1 MKDER
6 TIITYASVQKKLFRE
21 ATRSIVGSASI
32 LIMGGIFFLMLYL
45 IADSALPKPFAPLIV
60 GIPAAIL
67 LIVCLFGGIK
77 GLVQLLRAQG
87 GNFTVLEDE
96 LRTMESNKFS
106 LARFLLTFPNV
117 FPTNTKAWH
126 DHVFIFESGK
136 TFVANSAE
144 YQTTHLDTA
153 AQVSSKGDSYIT
165 VFYNDAPD
173 KIILLY
179 STKMFVYKE

>member
-1 MKDER
+1 MQGGVSRRGNLPD
-6 TIITYASVQKKLFRE
+6 
-21 ATRSIVGSASI
+21 RSNPTWVRC
-32 LIMGGIFFLMLYL
+32 
-45 IADSALPKPFAPLIV
+45 V
-60 GIPAAIL
+60 
-67 LIVCLFGGIK
+67 
-77 GLVQLLRAQG
+77 LLRCP
-87 GNFTVLEDE
+87 
-96 LRTMESNKFS
+96 KF

-126 DHVFIFESGK
+126 DHVFKFESGK